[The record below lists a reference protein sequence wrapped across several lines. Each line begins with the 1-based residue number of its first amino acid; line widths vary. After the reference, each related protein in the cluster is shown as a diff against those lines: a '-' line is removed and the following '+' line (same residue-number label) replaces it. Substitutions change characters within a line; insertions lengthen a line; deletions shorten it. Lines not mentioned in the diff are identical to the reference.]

1 MEYLIP
7 IGILALLGLMA
18 YLLTRSNKNQLK
30 LIEELAQKEAWEFSP
45 KQGRFDGLFELKA
58 QLKAEQYWT
67 LRAYDKQSDTK
78 TISTNVSGPYTEW
91 SIPLLSSGTDL
102 YMMPKDPSMKMLNDE
117 KLLPMLRPLWNKMGL
132 NADQWELYNSLDSDI
147 QSAYLIL
154 TNQAKLASQ
163 IFDSAPF
170 KTLLKRFSQG
180 TYALRPAFRIYEGK
194 AEIQIRK
201 AIFKPEEIK
210 ELVDLGLAYF
220 NACAIS

>member
-7 IGILALLGLMA
+7 VAILGFLGLMA

-58 QLKAEQYWT
+58 QIKADQYWT

-78 TISTNVSGPYTEW
+78 TFSTNVSGPYTEW

-117 KLLPMLRPLWNKMGL
+117 KLLPMLRPIWNKMGL
-132 NADQWELYNSLDSDI
+132 NADQWELYKSLDSDI

-154 TNQAKLASQ
+154 TNQTTLTSQ
-163 IFDSAPF
+163 ILDNAPF
-170 KTLLKRFSQG
+170 KATLKHFSQSA
-180 TYALRPAFRIYEGK
+180 YSLRPAFRINEGK
-194 AEIQIRK
+194 AEIQLRK
-201 AIFKPEEIK
+201 VLFKPEEIK
-210 ELVDLGLAYF
+210 ALVDLGLSYF
-220 NACAIS
+220 NACTIS